1 MIGVMLIIVMM
12 MIEVKISKHI
22 VEIERQLRRLLLF
35 RFTVQSFFIFLFLV
49 MYVYKIVLWGESIRL
64 NLISYTIHP
73 K

>member
-35 RFTVQSFFIFLFLV
+35 RFTVQSFFILF
-49 MYVYKIVLWGESIRL
+49 
-64 NLISYTIHP
+64 
-73 K
+73 

>member
-35 RFTVQSFFIFLFLV
+35 RFTVQSFFIFFFV
-49 MYVYKIVLWGESIRL
+49 MYVYNIVLWE
-64 NLISYTIHP
+64 NLLD
-73 K
+73 

>member
-35 RFTVQSFFIFLFLV
+35 RFTVQSFFIFFFV
-49 MYVYKIVLWGESIRL
+49 KYVYNIVLWGESIRL

>member
-35 RFTVQSFFIFLFLV
+35 RFTVQSFFIFFFV
-49 MYVYKIVLWGESIRL
+49 MYVYNIVLWGESIRL